1 MGKLIRSLIAAP
13 VLALAASAGHAV
25 SLGTSDPQGDF
36 LSTYAGVQNGA
47 VDVLFAY
54 SIFDQASSSFT
65 FGATMAGPISGAAS
79 GTQYI
84 WGVNRGGGTAR
95 LNTGATPVGSGVLFD
110 SVIALSSAGTGQV
123 NQFVP
128 SQPTISTVLSPGAV
142 VISGNS
148 ITVTVAASLLPNNGF
163 TFANYQWNLWPRVG
177 SGNNNQIT
185 DFAPDNSTIGVL
197 AITPVPEPDA
207 LAMMLAGLGLV
218 GFIARRRGKA
228 A

>member
-1 MGKLIRSLIAAP
+1 MKKFIRGLIAAP

-84 WGVNRGGGTAR
+84 WGINRGAGTAR
-95 LNTGATPVGSGVLFD
+95 LNGGATPVGSGVLFD
-110 SVIALSSAGTGQV
+110 SVIALTTAGTGVV
-123 NQFVP
+123 NLFPTTPATTALP
-128 SQPTISTVLSPGAV
+128 SGAV

-163 TFANYQWNLWPRVG
+163 TFANYQWNIWPRVG

-185 DFAPDNSTIGVL
+185 DFAPDNSSLGTL

-218 GFIARRRGKA
+218 GFIARRRRTA

>member
-1 MGKLIRSLIAAP
+1 MNRFIRQLIAAP
-13 VLALAASAGHAV
+13 VLALAAGAGHAV

-36 LSTYAGVQNGA
+36 LPTFAGVQNGA
-47 VDVLFAY
+47 ADVLFAY
-54 SIFDQASSSFT
+54 SIFDQASSTFT

-84 WGVNRGGGTAR
+84 WGINRGGGTAR
-95 LNTGATPVGSGVLFD
+95 LNGGATPVGSGVLFD
-110 SVIALSSAGTGQV
+110 SVIALTTAGTGVV
-123 NQFVP
+123 NLFPTTPATTALP
-128 SQPTISTVLSPGAV
+128 SGAV

-163 TFANYQWNLWPRVG
+163 TFANYQWNIWPRVG

-185 DFAPDNSTIGVL
+185 DFAPDNSSLGTL

-218 GFIARRRGKA
+218 GFIARRRSKA